1 MASETVCRVFTFF
14 FQNQKKHDYVLS
26 ELVHTFPRT
35 LPPRS
40 PDGRRRRP
48 TRGVTLRGLCRRA
61 PGTVVTSL
69 VSCRTCPVVKVTA
82 SFTSSDSQGFVLSDE
97 LGLTTDDP
105 PTVNVRE
112 RELVYRSL
120 PDGEYY
126 WELPDSFT
134 GNKVRYGDCV
144 SLRSMPVHLHRQNS
158 PV

>member
-14 FQNQKKHDYVLS
+14 FKIKKKHDYVLS
-26 ELVHTFPRT
+26 ELVHTFSRSW
-35 LPPRS
+35 LPRS

-48 TRGVTLRGLCRRA
+48 TRGVTLRGFCRRA

-69 VSCRTCPVVKVTA
+69 VNCRTCPVVKVTA

-134 GNKVRYGDCV
+134 GNRVRCGDCV
-144 SLRSMPVHLHRQNS
+144 SLRSMPLHLHRQNS

>member
-1 MASETVCRVFTFF
+1 MTTFF
-14 FQNQKKHDYVLS
+14 PSWCTRFLERWQPALQTEGGAAQREGSHFVAS
-26 ELVHTFPRT
+26 AA
-35 LPPRS
+35 
-40 PDGRRRRP
+40 GRREP
-48 TRGVTLRGLCRRA
+48 
-61 PGTVVTSL
+61 SL
-69 VSCRTCPVVKVTA
+69 VNCRTCPVVKVTA

-144 SLRSMPVHLHRQNS
+144 SLRSTPVHLHRQNS
-158 PV
+158 PVQFQFRFISLIEL